1 MSKPQLLLVGAGGHA
16 NSCIDVIEQE
26 GKFEIAGLIGRSSE
40 VGTRN
45 CGYEVI
51 GNDSNLETLYGE
63 FKFAFVAIGHVDSAE
78 TRIHLY
84 HKIKKI
90 GFQVPTI
97 KSKFSYVSKHAS
109 IGEGTIVMHD
119 VIVNS
124 GVDIGQNCILNTRS
138 IIEHNVN
145 VSDHCHISTGAIV
158 NGGVSI
164 GKGTFIGSGSVIR
177 DNLSIGDNCFAGM
190 GTIITHDMR
199 RQTRI
204 ISK

>member
-16 NSCIDVIEQE
+16 NSCVDVIEQE

-51 GNDSNLETLYGE
+51 GTDRDLETLYGE
-63 FKFAFVAIGHVDSAE
+63 FKFAFIAIGHVESAE
-78 TRIHLY
+78 IRIQLY
-84 HKIKKI
+84 SQVKKI
-90 GFQVPTI
+90 GFQVPSI
-97 KSKFSYVSKHAS
+97 KSKFSHISNHAS
-109 IGEGTIVMHD
+109 IGEGTIVMHN

-138 IIEHNVN
+138 IIEHDVN
-145 VSDHCHISTGAIV
+145 ISDHCHISTGAIV
-158 NGGVSI
+158 NGGVNI
-164 GKGTFIGSGSVIR
+164 GRGTFIGSGSVIR
-177 DNLSIGDNCFAGM
+177 DNLSIGDDCFAGM
-190 GTIITHDMR
+190 GTIITHDMQS
-199 RQTRI
+199 QTRI